1 MSALTRKYSRAS
13 WIAAGAL
20 LMLCGAGPCAAQKT
34 VSTGSA
40 QAYPSKP
47 IRMIVPFPPGGGV
60 SNVARIIGPKLTES
74 WGQQV
79 VIDNR
84 PGGNTIIGSEA
95 LVKSPADGY
104 TLIIVSSAHVI
115 NHYLLPNIPYH
126 AIRDFAPVAPTSSGP
141 YVLVAH
147 PSLPANTLQEFIALA
162 KAKPGQLN
170 YSSSGTGGVQHL
182 AGELFNIMADVKVQH
197 VPYKGAGPAVIELVG
212 GQVHFSFQPPGNV
225 LPFVRS
231 GKLKAIA
238 APGAT
243 RLSALPDVPTFA
255 EAGLSGFEV
264 KSWIGILA
272 PAATP
277 TAIISKLSTEMAR
290 ILRMPDTR
298 DKLLKQEH
306 DPMIMDPEQFAAFI
320 KSEMARVAKVIKSA
334 NIKIES

>member
-1 MSALTRKYSRAS
+1 MAKYTAAVRSAAGILLMSAV
-13 WIAAGAL
+13 AGLA
-20 LMLCGAGPCAAQKT
+20 AAQA
-34 VSTGSA
+34 S
-40 QAYPSKP
+40 YPSKP

-60 SNVARIIGPKLTES
+60 SSVARVVGPKLTES

-95 LVKSPADGY
+95 LVKSAPDGY
-104 TLIIVSSAHVI
+104 TLILVSSAHVI

-126 AIRDFAPVAPTSSGP
+126 AVKDFAPVATTSSGP

-147 PSLPANTLQEFIALA
+147 PSLPANTLQDFIALA
-162 KAKPGQLN
+162 KARPGQLN

-182 AGELFNIMADVKVQH
+182 AGELFNIMAGVKVQH
-197 VPYKGAGPAVIELVG
+197 IPYKGAGPAVIELLG

-225 LPFVRS
+225 MEHIRN

-238 APGAT
+238 APGET
-243 RLSALPDVPTFA
+243 RLRALPQLPTFA
-255 EAGLSGFEV
+255 ESGLPGFEV
-264 KSWIGILA
+264 KSWIGLLA

-277 TAIISKLSTEMAR
+277 KMIVNKLSTEIAA
-290 ILRMPDTR
+290 ILKMPDTR

-306 DPMIMDPEQFAAFI
+306 EPMIMNPEQFAAFI
-320 KSEMARVAKVIKSA
+320 RAEMARVERVIKSA
-334 NIKIES
+334 NIKIEY

>member
-1 MSALTRKYSRAS
+1 MQKYSP
-13 WIAAGAL
+13 AL
-20 LMLCGAGPCAAQKT
+20 RSAVGTLLTLGIIGLAAAQQT
-34 VSTGSA
+34 
-40 QAYPSKP
+40 YPSKP
-47 IRMIVPFPPGGGV
+47 SRMIVPFPPGGGV
-60 SNVARIIGPKLTES
+60 SSVARIMGPKLTES

-79 VIDNR
+79 VVDNR

-95 LVKSPADGY
+95 LVKAPPDGY
-104 TLIIVSSAHVI
+104 TLIMVSSAHVI

-126 AIRDFAPVAPTSSGP
+126 AVKDFAPVATTSSGP
-141 YVLVAH
+141 YLMVAH

-162 KAKPGQLN
+162 QAKPGQLN
-170 YSSSGTGGVQHL
+170 YSSSGSGGVQHL
-182 AGELFNIMADVKVQH
+182 AGELFSIMANVKVQH
-197 VPYKGAGPAVIELVG
+197 IPYKGAGPAVIELVG

-225 LPFVRS
+225 IPHIKS

-255 EAGLSGFEV
+255 EAGMPGFEV

-277 TAIISKLSTEMAR
+277 KPIIGKLSTEVEK
-290 ILRMPDTR
+290 ILKMPDTR

-306 DPMIMDPEQFAAFI
+306 EPMYLNPEQFAAFI
-320 KSEMARVAKVIKSA
+320 QLEMARVAKVVKSA
-334 NIKIES
+334 NIKIEH

>member
-1 MSALTRKYSRAS
+1 MRNHSAALRA
-13 WIAAGAL
+13 AL
-20 LMLCGAGPCAAQKT
+20 GILSMVGVAELACAQKP
-34 VSTGSA
+34 
-40 QAYPSKP
+40 YPGKP
-47 IRMIVPFPPGGGV
+47 IRMIVPFAPGGGV

-84 PGGNTIIGSEA
+84 PGGNTIIGTET
-95 LVKSPADGY
+95 LVRSPPDGY
-104 TLIIVSSAHVI
+104 TLIMVSSAHVI
-115 NHYLLPNIPYH
+115 NHYLLPNLPYH
-126 AIRDFAPVAPTSSGP
+126 ALNDFAPVSSTSSGP
-141 YVLVAH
+141 YVMVAH
-147 PSLPANTLQEFIALA
+147 PTLPANTLQEFIALA
-162 KAKPGQLN
+162 KSKPGQLN

-182 AGELFNIMADVKVQH
+182 AGELFNIMAGVKVQH

-225 LPFVRS
+225 LQHVRS

-238 APGAT
+238 APGQA
-243 RLSALPDVPTFA
+243 RLPSLPNVPTFA
-255 EAGLSGFEV
+255 EAGLPGFEV

-277 TAIISKLSTEMAR
+277 KAIVSRLGAEIANIIK
-290 ILRMPDTR
+290 MPDTR

-306 DPMIMDPEQFAAFI
+306 DPMVLGPEEFAAFI
-320 KSEMARVAKVIKSA
+320 RADMARVARIIKTA